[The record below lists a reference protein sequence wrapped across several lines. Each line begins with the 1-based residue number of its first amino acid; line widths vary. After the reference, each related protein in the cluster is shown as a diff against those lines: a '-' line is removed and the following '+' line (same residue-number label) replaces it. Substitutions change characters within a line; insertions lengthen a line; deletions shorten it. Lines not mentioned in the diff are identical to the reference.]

1 MSGLGF
7 RRDLQDRGPDGPTQ
21 GLNKAV
27 NQRRH
32 LNTTRLR
39 DALTAKQ
46 RRSDTAL
53 SIWLQRHG
61 SDGRLMEEIAR
72 RLVVDVA
79 AARLLVR

>member
-46 RRSDTAL
+46 RRSDTAP

-61 SDGRLMEEIAR
+61 SDVLMEEVAR
-72 RLVVDVA
+72 RLGVDVA
-79 AARLLVR
+79 AAGLLVR